1 MAPARRRSCIC
12 RRALSGPECCSWTSR
27 SLACIRG
34 CMTSSST
41 GFASSTRAAGR
52 SSSSITT
59 WSPSCASRG
68 ASSSWRAGAR
78 SPTVSRTRCGRIRPC
93 WPPMRGSDMTS
104 EPLTT
109 PSRLVARGLVAG
121 YLRGVDILRGVS
133 VEAPRG
139 QVRCVLGPNGT
150 GKSTL
155 LKVLFGFLPPRDGE
169 IRLDGQ
175 PLRSIGAHEMG
186 RHRVVYLPQRPS
198 IFPYLSVEVNLRLG
212 AWRYRGERRRV
223 DELVSRACEQ
233 FPVLRDRRRQP
244 AGTLSGGQQRQLEI
258 ARSLMH
264 DPAVLLIDEPTA
276 GVEPRVAAVIYETI
290 KSLAAQGKAVLLVD
304 QNIKRAL
311 EIADYVYVMRT
322 GTVLSEG
329 SREVFGDDTKALVS
343 RWLYPSG
350 NA

>member
-1 MAPARRRSCIC
+1 
-12 RRALSGPECCSWTSR
+12 
-27 SLACIRG
+27 
-34 CMTSSST
+34 SSST

-109 PSRLVARGLVAG
+109 ASRLVAPGLVAG
-121 YLRGVDILRGVS
+121 YLRRGDVLRGVLAG
-133 VEAPRG
+133 APRG
-139 QVRCVLGPNGT
+139 
-150 GKSTL
+150 
-155 LKVLFGFLPPRDGE
+155 
-169 IRLDGQ
+169 
-175 PLRSIGAHEMG
+175 
-186 RHRVVYLPQRPS
+186 
-198 IFPYLSVEVNLRLG
+198 
-212 AWRYRGERRRV
+212 
-223 DELVSRACEQ
+223 
-233 FPVLRDRRRQP
+233 PVLRDRRRQP

-311 EIADYVYVMRT
+311 EIADYV
-322 GTVLSEG
+322 
-329 SREVFGDDTKALVS
+329 
-343 RWLYPSG
+343 
-350 NA
+350 